1 MAYPLG
7 WPVMTQAL
15 IKRERW
21 PGVYQGR
28 CVPLVVVGQRVAP
41 DQTVIRVEQQHGHT
55 DKPVTTTAQDAP
67 ELLPA
72 GLYGRVVEITRR
84 GGVVIE
90 GYATILQGTLGA
102 GKQVAGIL
110 TLWQQSGLTSPTE
123 RNPRMIPPGAVLV
136 VPGPINFALLR
147 QAINSGVVGV
157 IASSMA
163 VRDLEGFLR
172 TDMIQM
178 LTGRS
183 NEQAEAPPL
192 TILLTEG
199 VGSATMPARVLNLLH
214 QYQGAIV
221 LLSGNMSPQQHIFPE
236 LIISLP
242 LKEAQQLNPP
252 TLSSTHLT
260 KDALVRVCG
269 GDAKG
274 MIGVVDYLFAH
285 QQLFASGI
293 RAYAV
298 RLRLEDGAILIVP
311 VSLVERIG

>member
-1 MAYPLG
+1 MAYPPG

-21 PGVYQGR
+21 PGAYQGNS
-28 CVPLVVVGQRVAP
+28 VPLVVAGQRVTP
-41 DQTVIRVEQQHGHT
+41 DQTVIRMEQSRHSG
-55 DKPVTTTAQDAP
+55 KPATATAQQAP

-84 GGVVIE
+84 GGVMIE
-90 GYATILQGTLGA
+90 SYATILQGTSGA
-102 GKQVAGIL
+102 GKQVVGIL
-110 TLWQQSGLTSPTE
+110 TMWLQSSLSGLAE

-157 IASSMA
+157 VASSMT
-163 VRDLEGFLR
+163 VGDLEGFLR

-178 LTGRS
+178 LTGRG
-183 NEQAEAPPL
+183 NEQAEPPPL

-199 VGSATMPARVLNLLH
+199 VGSATMPARVLNLLN

-221 LLSGNMSPQQHIFPE
+221 LLSGRMSPQRHIFPE

-252 TLSSTHLT
+252 ALSDTRLT

-269 GDAKG
+269 GDSRG